1 MFDPGESVPVAMP
14 GTFKKTS
21 NSIDG
26 MSMKRFLDT
35 WDINNRINVL
45 LLDSF
50 TDENFRKALSANR
63 ASILLEQFVHMHN
76 TRLLWLEENEP
87 SLASGLVR
95 LKDRGLEKEMLKE
108 ALDKTA
114 DAIKDLIRKTM
125 REGKVRNFRTPYE
138 FLVFMI
144 SHEAQCRNKI
154 VMTSIAM
161 QN

>member
-1 MFDPGESVPVAMP
+1 
-14 GTFKKTS
+14 
-21 NSIDG
+21 

-63 ASILLEQFVHMHN
+63 ASNLLEQFVHMHN

>member
-1 MFDPGESVPVAMP
+1 
-14 GTFKKTS
+14 
-21 NSIDG
+21 

-63 ASILLEQFVHMHN
+63 ASNLLEQFVHMHN

-114 DAIKDLIRKTM
+114 DAIKDLIRKTI

>member
-1 MFDPGESVPVAMP
+1 
-14 GTFKKTS
+14 
-21 NSIDG
+21 
-26 MSMKRFLDT
+26 
-35 WDINNRINVL
+35 
-45 LLDSF
+45 
-50 TDENFRKALSANR
+50 
-63 ASILLEQFVHMHN
+63 
-76 TRLLWLEENEP
+76 
-87 SLASGLVR
+87 
-95 LKDRGLEKEMLKE
+95 MLKQ

-114 DAIKDLIRKTM
+114 DAITKLISKTM

>member
-1 MFDPGESVPVAMP
+1 
-14 GTFKKTS
+14 
-21 NSIDG
+21 

-63 ASILLEQFVHMHN
+63 ASNLLEQFVHMHN

-114 DAIKDLIRKTM
+114 DAIKDLIRNTM

>member
-1 MFDPGESVPVAMP
+1 
-14 GTFKKTS
+14 
-21 NSIDG
+21 
-26 MSMKRFLDT
+26 MKRFLDT
-35 WDINNRINVL
+35 WEINNRINLL

-50 TDENFRKALSANR
+50 TDDNFSKALSANR
-63 ASILLEQFVHMHN
+63 ASNLLEQFVHMHN

-87 SLASGLVR
+87 SLATGLVK
-95 LKDRGLEKEMLKE
+95 LKDRGLEKEILKQ

-114 DAIKDLIRKTM
+114 EAITQLISKTM

>member
-1 MFDPGESVPVAMP
+1 
-14 GTFKKTS
+14 
-21 NSIDG
+21 
-26 MSMKRFLDT
+26 MKRFLDT
-35 WDINNRINVL
+35 WEINNRINVL

-50 TDENFRKALSANR
+50 TEESFRRALSANR
-63 ASILLEQFVHMHN
+63 ASTLLEQFVHIHN
-76 TRLLWLEENEP
+76 TRLLWLEENDP
-87 SLASGLVR
+87 SLASGFEK
-95 LKDRGLEKEMLKE
+95 LKDRGLEKETLKQ

-114 DAIKDLIRKTM
+114 DAITQLISKTM

-154 VMTSIAM
+154 VMTSLAM

>member
-1 MFDPGESVPVAMP
+1 
-14 GTFKKTS
+14 
-21 NSIDG
+21 
-26 MSMKRFLDT
+26 MKRFLDT
-35 WDINNRINVL
+35 WEINNRINVL

-50 TDENFRKALSANR
+50 TDESFRRALSANR
-63 ASILLEQFVHMHN
+63 TSTLLEQFVHIHN

-87 SLASGLVR
+87 ALASGIEK
-95 LKDRGLEKEMLKE
+95 LKDRGLEKEMLKQ

-114 DAIKDLIRKTM
+114 DAITKLISKTM

-144 SHEAQCRNKI
+144 SCRNKI